1 MLPIPVL
8 QLNLGI
14 YLKDNTTD
22 LSVLVDRAVGGSSI
36 SDGEIELMLHRR
48 LLYDDG
54 RGVGEAH
61 NETVCNSNG
70 ECEGLTVCTPSLHI
84 FPQ

>member
-22 LSVLVDRAVGGSSI
+22 LSILVDRAVGGSSI
-36 SDGEIELMLHRR
+36 SDGELELCCTGTWHGPERKKLVVHTFTKGLK
-48 LLYDDG
+48 LLNFSCCCK
-54 RGVGEAH
+54 RVG
-61 NETVCNSNG
+61 
-70 ECEGLTVCTPSLHI
+70 
-84 FPQ
+84 FYQK